1 MSEPT
6 PRELVEMIEPLAVS
20 AGERLMRRFRELRPS
35 EIEFKGR
42 RNLVS
47 VADRESES
55 FIKQEIS
62 RRYPSH
68 RVLGEEFG
76 GGDGDGEWLWY
87 VDPLD
92 GTTNFVHGHPIFCVS
107 IAVARAGRLL
117 AGVVHAPA
125 LGETYAAAEGGGARR
140 NGTPIRVSPET
151 DLSHALLATGFP
163 YALDTLEENNL
174 RYFDRFSHRAL
185 AIRRCGAAAIDLAWV
200 ASGVYDGFWELGLHP
215 WDVAAGALLVREA
228 GGRVSDLAGGDAF
241 LESGRIAA
249 ANQVLHGSILK
260 VLEESG
266 AGRSAGGRGGGTS
279 GSS

>member
-1 MSEPT
+1 MPEPT
-6 PRELVEMIEPLAVS
+6 HRELIEAIEPVAVN

-47 VADRESES
+47 VADRESET
-55 FIKQEIS
+55 FIKQEIV
-62 RRYPSH
+62 RRFPDH
-68 RVLGEEFG
+68 RILGEEFG
-76 GGDGDGEWLWY
+76 GGDGEGEWLWY

-107 IAVARAGRLL
+107 IAVARAGRLV
-117 AGVVHAPA
+117 AGAVHAPA
-125 LGETYAAAEGGGARR
+125 LAETYAAVDGGGAWR
-140 NGTPIRVSPET
+140 NGAPIRVSPET

-174 RYFDRFSHRAL
+174 EYFERFSYRAL

-228 GGRVSDLAGGDAF
+228 GGRVSDFSGGDGF
-241 LESGRIAA
+241 LRSGRIIAS
-249 ANQVLHGSILK
+249 NETLHGSILG
-260 VLEESG
+260 VLAESG
-266 AGRSAGGRGGGTS
+266 RERAGRGRP
-279 GSS
+279 SS